1 MSIRGIGVKIHR
13 ENRKEVYFMHDYI
26 ITSYNVDFKK
36 RTIEIYAQN
45 QEKEE
50 SSQFFAQE
58 VLTHSFNTILEYNI
72 VSHIQEYSIDN
83 FIKNN
88 LTTIEELQQSSWPI
102 NFEDIEELKDFLIH
116 NHYKYIEISCS
127 YGLQGW
133 VLAKN
138 YQIK

>member
-1 MSIRGIGVKIHR
+1 
-13 ENRKEVYFMHDYI
+13 MHDYI
-26 ITSYNVDFKK
+26 ITSYTVDFKK
-36 RTIEIYAQN
+36 KTIEIYAQDPD
-45 QEKEE
+45 KKE
-50 SSQFFAQE
+50 SSQFLAQE

-133 VLAKN
+133 VLAKS

>member
-72 VSHIQEYSIDN
+72 VSHIQEYGIDN